1 MNEIISKRYTDYL
14 TYILINRIFL
24 NKSWSRLTDI
34 HLYINNE
41 QTFNN
46 LKTGKKREEIRC
58 MFPSV
63 IGPLKKSQK
72 RYVNCIKYIHIGDVI
87 RLRFKDKL
95 VYSFVKDLK
104 IYKDV
109 GIRDVLTNTNY
120 KHVIPHAKS
129 IDEAVNKY
137 TTICYKNKL
146 KKYNKFYYIFNIK
159 LLPIFY
165 I

>member
-34 HLYINNE
+34 QLYINNE
-41 QTFNN
+41 LTFNN

-63 IGPLKKSQK
+63 IGPLKQSHK
-72 RYVNCIKYIHIGDVI
+72 RYVNCIKYIHVGDI
-87 RLRFKDKL
+87 IKLRFKNKL

-109 GIRDVLTNTNY
+109 GIRDVLTDTNY